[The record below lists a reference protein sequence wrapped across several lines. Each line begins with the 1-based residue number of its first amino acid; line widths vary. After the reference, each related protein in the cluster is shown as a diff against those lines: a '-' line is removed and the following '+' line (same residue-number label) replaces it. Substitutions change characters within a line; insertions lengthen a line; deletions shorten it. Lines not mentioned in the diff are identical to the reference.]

1 MYILFTNENM
11 TNKPELKGNP
21 SPDISHLEIS
31 EEGVKKILYNVNPR
45 KANGPDNIPNRVLKD
60 CATNIAP
67 YVTTIYQK
75 SYEVGSVADDWVMA
89 VITPLFK
96 KGDKS
101 FSVSYRPVS
110 LTSVTYKL
118 MEHIL
123 FKHVMQHLEKYSIL
137 VDYQQGFRQKRSRES
152 QLVTTIED
160 ITKHLENKEQVY
172 MLILDFK

>member
-1 MYILFTNENM
+1 M

-21 SPDISHLEIS
+21 SPEISHLEIF
-31 EEGVKKILYNVNPR
+31 EEGVKKLQSNVNPR
-45 KANGPDNIPNRVLKD
+45 KANGPDNIPNRLLKD

-67 YVTTIYQK
+67 YATTIYQK
-75 SYEVGSVADDWVMA
+75 SYAVDLVPDYWIMV
-89 VITPLFK
+89 VITALFK

-101 FSVSYRPVS
+101 LPVNYRPVS

-118 MEHIL
+118 MEHIM
-123 FKHVMQHLEKYSIL
+123 FKHIMQYLDKYSIL
-137 VDYQQGFRQKRSRES
+137 VDYQKGFRQNRSRES

-160 ITKHLENKEQVY
+160 ITKHLDNKEQVD